1 MKLPRLWLCRL
12 IKDRLKKQRTAA
24 DRWWERWTNR
34 WRKYKA
40 QYWFLVSS
48 EVRQDARSCLY
59 MLCSAPDFFCPSLIL
74 ADNASPSLCVCALLT
89 LCIFSLRAPRENQG
103 SEPNIIH
110 PYVQSWNFI
119 HINGLSPKSPINS
132 TFSSLAGIRWS
143 ASLMIIDP
151 SGCVGS
157 WHRLPLSLVV

>member
-12 IKDRLKKQRTAA
+12 IKDRLKKERMAA

-48 EVRQDARSCLY
+48 EVRQDACSCLY
-59 MLCSAPDFFCPSLIL
+59 MLRSAPDFFCPSLIL

-89 LCIFSLRAPRENQG
+89 LCMFSLRLKKIRDQNQTLY
-103 SEPNIIH
+103 IH
-110 PYVQSWNFI
+110 MFRAEILYTLMDFPQNRPLTA
-119 HINGLSPKSPINS
+119 LSP
-132 TFSSLAGIRWS
+132 
-143 ASLMIIDP
+143 P
-151 SGCVGS
+151 SQESDEV
-157 WHRLPLSLVV
+157 PLLW